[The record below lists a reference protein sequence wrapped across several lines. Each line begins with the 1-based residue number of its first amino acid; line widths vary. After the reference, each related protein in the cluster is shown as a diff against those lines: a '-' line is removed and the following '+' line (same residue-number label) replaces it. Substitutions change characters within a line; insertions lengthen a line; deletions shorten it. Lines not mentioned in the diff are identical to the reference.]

1 MGRGAEVAETSLT
14 SLRAGF
20 WSFAGSLVQPIFT
33 AGRIKATVRL
43 TEAQAYELVNTYRR
57 TVQQSFHE
65 ISNALVGYRETREL
79 RERRALLVAS
89 AQDAARLSDP
99 RYRGGFTSYLEVLT
113 SETNFFSAELGLAQA
128 RLNELLALVQ
138 LYVALG
144 GGWQQ

>member
-1 MGRGAEVAETSLT
+1 VRIRSVLRFIGARLLIGPAHPSVSGRRCQRARAFTTQSRSL
-14 SLRAGF
+14 A
-20 WSFAGSLVQPIFT
+20 
-33 AGRIKATVRL
+33 
-43 TEAQAYELVNTYRR
+43 
-57 TVQQSFHE
+57 
-65 ISNALVGYRETREL
+65 
-79 RERRALLVAS
+79 AS
-89 AQDAARLSDP
+89 AQDAARLSDL